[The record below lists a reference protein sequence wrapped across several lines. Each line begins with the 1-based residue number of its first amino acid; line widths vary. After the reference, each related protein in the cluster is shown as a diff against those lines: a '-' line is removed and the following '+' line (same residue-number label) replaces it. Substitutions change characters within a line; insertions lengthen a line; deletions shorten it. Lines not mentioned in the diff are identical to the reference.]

1 MAIIEKKR
9 ENDVEDTIYLSVE
22 PEDAYEAASMVQEY
36 AIDIGQ
42 TEKIANRAR
51 LCMEEMVAYSVKA
64 TRARK
69 VRNQIVFHFSED
81 EIRFIMLDDG
91 ECIPFDNDEKET
103 EYMIDNYKLIKR
115 LSKKMKYQYVLDM
128 NYTLLTF

>member
-1 MAIIEKKR
+1 M
-9 ENDVEDTIYLSVE
+9 
-22 PEDAYEAASMVQEY
+22 PW
-36 AIDIGQ
+36 
-42 TEKIANRAR
+42 
-51 LCMEEMVAYSVKA
+51 
-64 TRARK
+64 
-69 VRNQIVFHFSED
+69 VFHFSED